1 MITIYTRKEV
11 AELLGIS
18 EQWVVKS
25 KKVIKVNYY
34 SQRSKKYVIRYL
46 LVKEILN
53 EELIKKTI
61 KEQTW

>member
-11 AELLGIS
+11 AELLGIT

-25 KKVIKVNYY
+25 KNVIKVNYY

>member
-1 MITIYTRKEV
+1 MITIYTRKEI

-18 EQWVVKS
+18 EQWVAKS
-25 KKVIKVNYY
+25 KKVIRVNYY

-46 LVKEILN
+46 LIKEILN

>member
-53 EELIKKTI
+53 EELIKKAI

>member
-18 EQWVVKS
+18 EQGVVKS
-25 KKVIKVNYY
+25 KKVIRVNYY

-53 EELIKKTI
+53 EELIKKAI

>member
-1 MITIYTRKEV
+1 MITIYTRKEI

-46 LVKEILN
+46 LIKEILN
-53 EELIKKTI
+53 EELIKKAI